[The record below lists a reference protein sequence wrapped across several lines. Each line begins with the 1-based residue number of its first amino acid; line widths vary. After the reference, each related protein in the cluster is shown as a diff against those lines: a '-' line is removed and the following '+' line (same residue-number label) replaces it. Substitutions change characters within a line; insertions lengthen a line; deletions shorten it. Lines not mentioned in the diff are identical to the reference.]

1 MAILQ
6 LYDFKNKEASVRQ
19 SNDYMVAKTLSM
31 FEWEGLPETIPYNEL
46 EKLLQLNGWAYITE
60 VEGELYAFTGGL
72 GGEVDVYG
80 NPTKITINNVAL
92 KYNKTL
98 NIADDGVLVRSDD
111 MLMGIRPILTK
122 YNTLMAENDL
132 NMLIYGYNSRIT
144 TLLAA
149 ADDNTRESAEK
160 FLEQVV
166 KGELGV
172 IADNKLFEGLKSH
185 IAGKPH
191 SISTLIEYQ
200 QYIKASMHHEI
211 GLNANFNMKRERLN
225 SAEVLQNEDTIY
237 PFVDNM
243 MKCRLNAVRELNE
256 KYGLELDVDYGSV
269 WGDKKRERVDDVVD
283 LDRSD
288 VFDDER
294 DLPRSPQESIS
305 EQLGDGNDGS
315 DSDDTEQ
322 PVVSQ
327 ESSGELVVA
336 EQDEEEE
343 EVITPEVELEEVVA
357 VIEELEEAVVVLE
370 ELEEVKEELEAEIE
384 AKPEDEEDED
394 ETK

>member
-1 MAILQ
+1 MAI

-60 VEGELYAFTGGL
+60 VNGELYAFAGGL

-80 NPTKITINNVAL
+80 NPTQITINNVAL
-92 KYNKTL
+92 KFNKTL

-111 MLMGIRPILTK
+111 MLMGILPILTK

-166 KGELGV
+166 QGELGV

-269 WGDKKRERVDDVVD
+269 WGDKKRERVDDVVV

-288 VFDDER
+288 VFDDGR
-294 DLPRSPQESIS
+294 DIPRSPQERG
-305 EQLGDGNDGS
+305 QLGDVGGDG

-322 PVVSQ
+322 PDVSQ
-327 ESSGELVVA
+327 ESTGDVAA
-336 EQDEEEE
+336 EQGA
-343 EVITPEVELEEVVA
+343 PEELEEVK
-357 VIEELEEAVVVLE
+357 E
-370 ELEEVKEELEAEIE
+370 ELEEVKEELEAEISE
-384 AKPEDEEDED
+384 AKPEEEEEEED

>member
-1 MAILQ
+1 MAI

-60 VEGELYAFTGGL
+60 VNGELYAFAGGL

-80 NPTKITINNVAL
+80 NPTQITINNVAL
-92 KYNKTL
+92 KFNKTL

-111 MLMGIRPILTK
+111 MLMGILPILTK

-166 KGELGV
+166 QGELGV

-269 WGDKKRERVDDVVD
+269 WGDKKRERVDDVVV

-288 VFDDER
+288 VFDDGR
-294 DLPRSPQESIS
+294 DIPRSPQERG
-305 EQLGDGNDGS
+305 QLGDVGGDG

-322 PVVSQ
+322 PDVSQ
-327 ESSGELVVA
+327 ESTGDVAA
-336 EQDEEEE
+336 EQGA
-343 EVITPEVELEEVVA
+343 PEV
-357 VIEELEEAVVVLE
+357 
-370 ELEEVKEELEAEIE
+370 ELEEVKEELEAEISE
-384 AKPEDEEDED
+384 AKPEDESEAKPEEEEEEEEED